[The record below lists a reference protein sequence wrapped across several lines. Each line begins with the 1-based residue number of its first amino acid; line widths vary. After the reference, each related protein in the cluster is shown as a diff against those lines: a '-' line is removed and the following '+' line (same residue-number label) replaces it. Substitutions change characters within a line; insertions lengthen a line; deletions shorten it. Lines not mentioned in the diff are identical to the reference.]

1 VPTNAHEV
9 VILNLEDKIRP
20 DLLND
25 LSLPATKTK

>member
-1 VPTNAHEV
+1 V